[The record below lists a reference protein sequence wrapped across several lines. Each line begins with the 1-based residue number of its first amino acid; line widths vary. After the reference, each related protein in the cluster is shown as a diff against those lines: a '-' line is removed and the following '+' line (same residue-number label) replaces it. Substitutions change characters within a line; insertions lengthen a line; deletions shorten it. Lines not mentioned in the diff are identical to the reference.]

1 MSAGW
6 SIPRDVANLAA
17 ARAEFNLA
25 VPFEDLPGLPA
36 EWASASGTVHAT
48 LRFAREQGLPIV
60 DVAIEGTVPMTC
72 QRCLEPMTQELVSS
86 SRVAVVATSAQADAV
101 PAEWETVLSS
111 AGEVTLAGL
120 IAEEVLL
127 SLPVVPRHLVAR
139 DCGTLATELL
149 APAPEAAVAVE
160 VGETQ
165 RPFADLRAL
174 LGKTPPR

>member
-1 MSAGW
+1 
-6 SIPRDVANLAA
+6 
-17 ARAEFNLA
+17 
-25 VPFEDLPGLPA
+25 
-36 EWASASGTVHAT
+36 
-48 LRFAREQGLPIV
+48 
-60 DVAIEGTVPMTC
+60 VPMTC
-72 QRCLEPMTQELVSS
+72 QRCLEPMTQELASS

-139 DCGTLATELL
+139 DCGSLATELL
-149 APAPEAAVAVE
+149 EPAAEAAAAAE
-160 VGETQ
+160 VSETQ

-174 LGKTPPR
+174 LGKAPPR

>member
-6 SIPRDVANLAA
+6 TIPRDVANLAA

-25 VPFEDLPGLPA
+25 VPFEELPGLPA
-36 EWASASGTVHAT
+36 EWATASGTVHAT
-48 LRFAREQGLPIV
+48 LRFAREQGLSVV
-60 DVAIEGTVPMTC
+60 DVAIQGTVPMTC
-72 QRCLEPMTQELVSS
+72 QRCLEPMTQELASN

-127 SLPVVPRHLVAR
+127 SLPVVPRHLVTR
-139 DCGTLATELL
+139 DCGPLASEQLEPVSAA
-149 APAPEAAVAVE
+149 APAAQAA
-160 VGETQ
+160 ETQ

-174 LGKTPPR
+174 LGKESPR